1 MREGLADFSERR
13 DRRDVGAD
21 LCSPRVRKSTK
32 GKKEGREERGKG
44 DREDDRT
51 FSHASVSRI
60 FGAGTPA
67 IPLSLKLVSSE
78 LRCLG
83 IRLVKRLCCCC
94 VGRIAGGNPRSLA
107 RRGRL
112 SRLLQ
117 FKHNGGYLYRFKN
130 KNDEN
135 GKGKREREKER
146 KTGERGRARGR
157 ERVREEV
164 NRNDSGCER
173 GESE

>member
-1 MREGLADFSERR
+1 MR
-13 DRRDVGAD
+13 
-21 LCSPRVRKSTK
+21 
-32 GKKEGREERGKG
+32 GKEEGREERG
-44 DREDDRT
+44 RAIERPIALSPVRR
-51 FSHASVSRI
+51 FANF

-146 KTGERGRARGR
+146 KRGRREREGER
-157 ERVREEV
+157 EEGSV
-164 NRNDSGCER
+164 
-173 GESE
+173 

>member
-1 MREGLADFSERR
+1 MREGLSPDFSERR
-13 DRRDVGAD
+13 QERCGRGLVF
-21 LCSPRVRKSTK
+21 SQRVRKK
-32 GKKEGREERGKG
+32 YERKEGRQGGKG
-44 DREDDRT
+44 EGDRGADRT
-51 FSHASVSRI
+51 LSHASVREF

-130 KNDEN
+130 KNDEKRK
-135 GKGKREREKER
+135 GKEGKREREED
-146 KTGERGRARGR
+146 GR
-157 ERVREEV
+157 ER
-164 NRNDSGCER
+164 
-173 GESE
+173 ESEREGACEGGSESE

>member
-1 MREGLADFSERR
+1 MRICVLCDLGECERK
-13 DRRDVGAD
+13 GG
-21 LCSPRVRKSTK
+21 K
-32 GKKEGREERGKG
+32 GKN
-44 DREDDRT
+44 DREADRI
-51 FSHASVSRI
+51 FSHASIRVRRI

-135 GKGKREREKER
+135 GKGKREREED
-146 KTGERGRARGR
+146 GR
-157 ERVREEV
+157 ER
-164 NRNDSGCER
+164 
-173 GESE
+173 ESEREGACEGGSESE